1 LPGIRPE
8 SPVKSANTWTDPT
21 DAQPLDVFQM
31 TVTIPS
37 GAPFNSLRWILLP
50 SITGT
55 TQTTA
60 TTNWMSMNDSQVVV
74 NTQLPY

>member
-1 LPGIRPE
+1 
-8 SPVKSANTWTDPT
+8 
-21 DAQPLDVFQM
+21 M